1 MLELLGLAGDDFA
14 EAIFARC
21 GVAPRHLDLT
31 PELVAQTLQ
40 ARSPLAERRT
50 QELAEQALAQLD
62 FDPAEIGVV
71 VSASLP
77 ARSGRRRWRT
87 GWSRASGCR
96 AACDKYHVVGVGCAS
111 AVPLLRLASQALRER
126 PGQRALVVAAEWM
139 SGILTPVL
147 PTDAKVKTIG
157 SSLFGDGAGRG
168 AAGARRA
175 PRRAGRR
182 RDRRPRPPRIVA
194 SAVHQLP
201 GTLADVRSEM
211 TSLDSQVQ
219 MSKALPVYA
228 RTRLAGLIDAFLAR
242 HGLDRSAI
250 DHWPV
255 HPGGRGILDGIKAG
269 VGLTDDDV
277 RASAAVLAEHGNV
290 GTPSAF
296 FVLDELVGRRR
307 PRPGERGL
315 MATIGPGVTGRPRAA
330 PMVNPRRR
338 TMRVIRSRLRPD
350 EDDVAEG
357 RAGAA
362 WLRPC
367 LRMIDVLR
375 EPSLAAP
382 WKAAAAGGQVDWVAA
397 LDGWGSTVDW
407 PACAFWEQHMEAF
420 PEAKVLLSVRDK
432 EAWYRSC
439 LTTIFEAK
447 EMAGRGELAGNTE
460 ERRPASCWR

>member
-1 MLELLGLAGDDFA
+1 MTSGSPTLAPLPQAPQSAPPLPFLAGLATAAPAQTLDQRAVLELLGLAGDEFA

-21 GVAPRHLDLT
+21 GVARRHLDLT

-71 VSASLP
+71 VSASLCTLGTP
-77 ARSGRRRWRT
+77 SLAHRLVDSLGL
-87 GWSRASGCR
+87 ASDV
-96 AACDKYHVVGVGCAS
+96 DKYHVVGVGCAS

-147 PTDAKVKTIG
+147 PTDPKVKTIG
-157 SSLFGDGAGRG
+157 SSLFGDGA
-168 AAGARRA
+168 AAALLALDELPSTAGAGAGAGAPGVGPRA
-175 PRRAGRR
+175 L
-182 RDRRPRPPRIVA
+182 PRIVA
-194 SAVHQLP
+194 TAVHQLP

-228 RTRLAGLIDAFLAR
+228 RTQLAGLIDAFLAR
-242 HGLDRSAI
+242 HGLDRAAI

-269 VGLTDDDV
+269 VGLGDDDV

-296 FVLDELVGRRR
+296 FVLDELVGRSR
-307 PRPGERGL
+307 PHPGERGL
-315 MATIGPGVTGRPRAA
+315 MVTIGPGVTVG
-330 PMVNPRRR
+330 
-338 TMRVIRSRLRPD
+338 
-350 EDDVAEG
+350 
-357 RAGAA
+357 
-362 WLRPC
+362 
-367 LRMIDVLR
+367 
-375 EPSLAAP
+375 LA
-382 WKAAAAGGQVDWVAA
+382 
-397 LDGWGSTVDW
+397 
-407 PACAFWEQHMEAF
+407 
-420 PEAKVLLSVRDK
+420 LLQ
-432 EAWYRSC
+432 W
-439 LTTIFEAK
+439 
-447 EMAGRGELAGNTE
+447 
-460 ERRPASCWR
+460 